1 MSDEA
6 RVRSRWV
13 VMRVAA
19 SLAVIAK
26 VEAVAATYLAEL
38 HASSVT
44 SNKLA

>member
-1 MSDEA
+1 
-6 RVRSRWV
+6 
-13 VMRVAA
+13 MRTAT
-19 SLAVIAK
+19 SLAMVAM